1 MNYEKMLQIASNVGV
16 RENVQLVQYLLT
28 SLVKIF
34 HFIVTAEGKFKR
46 IHYTKNYAFLRST
59 AKKRPVCSVSLRWVN
74 VKREESKFHDAAAQ
88 SWEVKIMLQQSP
100 ENMTV
105 KVNQ

>member
-1 MNYEKMLQIASNVGV
+1 MHFCRA
-16 RENVQLVQYLLT
+16 QL
-28 SLVKIF
+28 
-34 HFIVTAEGKFKR
+34 
-46 IHYTKNYAFLRST
+46 
-59 AKKRPVCSVSLRWVN
+59 KKRQVHTVSLGWVN

>member
-1 MNYEKMLQIASNVGV
+1 MPGSRRCCRA
-16 RENVQLVQYLLT
+16 QLG
-28 SLVKIF
+28 KGPAR
-34 HFIVTAEGKFKR
+34 TA
-46 IHYTKNYAFLRST
+46 A
-59 AKKRPVCSVSLRWVN
+59 LRWVN

-88 SWEVKIMLQQSP
+88 SWEVKIMLLQSP